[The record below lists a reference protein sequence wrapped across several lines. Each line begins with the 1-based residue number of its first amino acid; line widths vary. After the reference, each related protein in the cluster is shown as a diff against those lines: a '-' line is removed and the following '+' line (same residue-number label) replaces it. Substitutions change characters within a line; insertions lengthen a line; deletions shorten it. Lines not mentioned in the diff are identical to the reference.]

1 LGEEEITDVSLATFY
16 VFDKEHARPPPLAKK
31 LGWPVAVGATDAAAE
46 AVAVATPMGAAA
58 AVLTTIRNR
67 KRRAA
72 IC

>member
-1 LGEEEITDVSLATFY
+1 MAADAGELA
-16 VFDKEHARPPPLAKK
+16 E
-31 LGWPVAVGATDAAAE
+31 AVEGAE
-46 AVAVATPMGAAA
+46 AVAAAAAIPMGAAA